1 MNNNKTKCYI
11 SGKVIG
17 ATEAELN
24 KFYNAEASI
33 LKAGMIPI
41 NPLREVP
48 KQTELSWFDYMRAD
62 IVLLMGCQ
70 KIVLLDNYKES
81 RGAILE
87 KYIADQ
93 LDIREYEIKKDADKM
108 GIEILNCSPNSTIT
122 VFRKVSLKEV
132 LD

>member
-62 IVLLMGCQ
+62 
-70 KIVLLDNYKES
+70 NYKES

-93 LDIREYEIKKDADKM
+93 LDIREFEIEKDA
-108 GIEILNCSPNSTIT
+108 E
-122 VFRKVSLKEV
+122 
-132 LD
+132 